1 MREISRF
8 QMNVAKAAK
17 QLKEEKESESGLSV
31 QTVFQR
37 FSRSGQEPLKIACA
51 LFCFFS
57 GEGLPEKETAE
68 LERYIRIRIRNIVE
82 ALIEEDAPEK
92 IEQFFLRGWFGRSEC
107 NTFIQ
112 IARER
117 KKLQSLIYLCTL
129 KNDHYGYQEQEWKL

>member
-8 QMNVAKAAK
+8 QMNVAKATK
-17 QLKEEKESESGLSV
+17 QLKEEKENEGQLPV
-31 QTVFQR
+31 QSVFQR
-37 FSRSGQEPLKIACA
+37 FSRSQQEPLKIACA

-57 GEGLPEKETAE
+57 DEALSDRETKE

-92 IEQFFLRGWFGRSEC
+92 IDRLYHFGWFGENEC

-117 KKLQSLIYLCTL
+117 KKLQALIYLCTL
-129 KNDHYGYQEQEWKL
+129 KNDHYGYREQEWKL